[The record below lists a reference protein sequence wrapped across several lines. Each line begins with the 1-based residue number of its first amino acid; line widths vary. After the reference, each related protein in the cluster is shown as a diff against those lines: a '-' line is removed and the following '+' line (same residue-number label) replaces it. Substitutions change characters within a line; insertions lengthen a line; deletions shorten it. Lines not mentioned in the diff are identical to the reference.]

1 MKTKTF
7 TGIEQIIQ
15 ILSQNK
21 NAIKVLYSYRDVDY
35 PLSNFLDE
43 ISRENMDLLENYGV
57 IEIDDTDNVSLS
69 DDYCSF
75 FENILDNAPVSSYL
89 VKDSLDK
96 LKRCIK
102 IYVTL
107 ERDSDIKE
115 YSKKIRKNLKN
126 ILSRTKSQIINIS
139 NEVEIEY
146 RSEQNLET
154 KLQMLEHLYIT
165 INELQSAIED
175 TNHLINEK
183 EDLFIVVVG
192 DVLYELRR
200 HFSSVMKEIVRN
212 LNILM
217 AYINKVQ
224 RDIEVLRKTRKIAD
238 IINKNQ
244 LESMTNI
251 KQVIENMVEMPL
263 GFGPKMSVYGYVPL
277 DLLKNTDEG
286 QTLIEKTRE
295 YIRIKSKDK
304 IKAAPVV
311 SIEDDSET
319 EIFQFNTEGA
329 YNQFKNTRNI
339 DLYDFIINY
348 KYPEKVDC
356 KYEDKVKYYYQIVQ
370 THIKSLRITEEW
382 RERNGFASPVIYNLK
397 EQES

>member
-15 ILSQNK
+15 LLSQSK

-75 FENILDNAPVSSYL
+75 FENVLDNAPVSSYL

-96 LKRCIK
+96 LKQCIK

-154 KLQMLEHLYIT
+154 KLQMLEH
-165 INELQSAIED
+165 
-175 TNHLINEK
+175 
-183 EDLFIVVVG
+183 
-192 DVLYELRR
+192 
-200 HFSSVMKEIVRN
+200 
-212 LNILM
+212 
-217 AYINKVQ
+217 
-224 RDIEVLRKTRKIAD
+224 
-238 IINKNQ
+238 
-244 LESMTNI
+244 
-251 KQVIENMVEMPL
+251 
-263 GFGPKMSVYGYVPL
+263 
-277 DLLKNTDEG
+277 
-286 QTLIEKTRE
+286 
-295 YIRIKSKDK
+295 
-304 IKAAPVV
+304 
-311 SIEDDSET
+311 
-319 EIFQFNTEGA
+319 
-329 YNQFKNTRNI
+329 
-339 DLYDFIINY
+339 
-348 KYPEKVDC
+348 
-356 KYEDKVKYYYQIVQ
+356 
-370 THIKSLRITEEW
+370 
-382 RERNGFASPVIYNLK
+382 
-397 EQES
+397 

>member
-15 ILSQNK
+15 LLSQSK

-75 FENILDNAPVSSYL
+75 FENVLDNAPVSSYL

-175 TNHLINEK
+175 TNYLINEK
-183 EDLFIVVVG
+183 EDLFITVVG
-192 DVLYELRR
+192 DVLYDLRR

-263 GFGPKMSVYGYVPL
+263 GFGPKMSVY
-277 DLLKNTDEG
+277 
-286 QTLIEKTRE
+286 
-295 YIRIKSKDK
+295 
-304 IKAAPVV
+304 
-311 SIEDDSET
+311 
-319 EIFQFNTEGA
+319 
-329 YNQFKNTRNI
+329 
-339 DLYDFIINY
+339 
-348 KYPEKVDC
+348 
-356 KYEDKVKYYYQIVQ
+356 
-370 THIKSLRITEEW
+370 
-382 RERNGFASPVIYNLK
+382 
-397 EQES
+397 